1 MHEGIYESL
10 VTRALSRD
18 LAQLVDL
25 EPTRSPVDEA
35 DQPHVLARH
44 VARATERV
52 LSTKDVETRVRLVND
67 LMAQLASAEESLDGK
82 VEHLTHLARA
92 AVPGILGTS
101 PARPGTP
108 LSDAA
113 LLTNAH
119 GEPSLGAELRAEI
132 DTSDEVDLVCAF
144 VKWHGLRLLEEQLR
158 RGKLRGVPF
167 RVVTTTYMGAT
178 ERAALDR
185 LVREF
190 GAEVK
195 IQYDAQRTR
204 LHAKAWMFR
213 RNTGFDTAYVGS
225 SNLSRAALLD
235 GVEWNVR
242 LSHVGTPALLEKFRA
257 TFDTYWNDR
266 SFEAYNP
273 DIDRDRLDD
282 ALAESSGRTQ
292 HNRVTVSLSGLE
304 VRPYAYQQEMLE
316 ALDVERTVHDR
327 HRNLVVAATGT
338 GKTVLAALDYRGLCN
353 AESGAQPSLLFVAHR
368 KEILEQSLR
377 TYREVLADPTFGEL
391 YVGGARPERWRHVF
405 ASVQSLTAYGVQT
418 IPSDAYDIVVIDEFH
433 HAQALTYRRLLDHL
447 APQELLGLTATP
459 ERADGADVR
468 SFFGGRTAA
477 ELRLW
482 DALGADLLCPFHY
495 FAVADGT
502 DLRGIGWS
510 RGRYDEE
517 ELSNVYTG
525 NDARAAI
532 VLKELRHKVLDPG
545 AMRALGFC
553 VSVAHAEFM
562 ARCFNDAGIPAR
574 AVSGMTAPTERAQAL
589 TDLRDRRVNA
599 LFAADLFNEGLDLP
613 DVDTV
618 LFLRPTE
625 SATVFLQQLGRG
637 LRRTKTK
644 PVLTVL
650 DFVGYHRKEFR
661 FDQKLRALTGG
672 TRRGL
677 ERAIEKG
684 FPFLP
689 SGCQIVMD
697 RQAQS
702 LVLDNIKSQIAN
714 RWQQMVAELRSY
726 GEQDLATFLD
736 ESGLE
741 LSDILRRGSHSWTRL
756 RRDAGLT
763 TSPGSVLED
772 RLLKRIRAFA
782 HVDDRDRAAVYA
794 RLLGDESRHFAD
806 LSPMEQ
812 RYAQMLFF
820 LLWPDAGGHAS
831 YDAGLTALRSE
842 RATREELRSVVDLSF
857 DAARHHAFE
866 LSGDLTDVPL
876 RVHARY
882 QREEVLAALGYAS
895 LQRKPNSFREGV
907 LYVPGVNVDAFFVT
921 LTKSEAEYSP
931 TTLYRD
937 YPISPT
943 LFHWETQS
951 TTSVASATGQRYL
964 TGSSNVLLFVRE
976 KKTDE
981 FGTAPYL
988 FLGPATYVS
997 HVGERPIAITWQLE
1011 HAMPTDMFASTSVV
1025 AG

>member
-1 MHEGIYESL
+1 MTAGLQDQLASYDAL
-10 VTRALSRD
+10 RAE
-18 LAQLVDL
+18 VDA
-25 EPTRSPVDEA
+25 VDVA
-35 DQPHVLARH
+35 DQPHVLSRH
-44 VARATERV
+44 LQSVIERALTA
-52 LSTKDVETRVRLVND
+52 TKDPAARLALVNGVLDHLNEATDQVSDPPRQLLRLVD
-67 LMAQLASAEESLDGK
+67 D
-82 VEHLTHLARA
+82 
-92 AVPGILGTS
+92 S
-101 PARPGTP
+101 PFGQPPAGAIRPRTP

-113 LLTNAH
+113 LLTNTH
-119 GEPSLGAELRAEI
+119 GEPSLGAELRAELDSS
-132 DTSDEVDLVCAF
+132 DTVDLLCAF
-144 VKWHGLRLLEEQLR
+144 VKWHGIRLLEQELGRIKR
-158 RGKLRGVPF
+158 RGTPF

-190 GAEVK
+190 DAQVK

-242 LSHVGTPALLEKFRA
+242 LSHVGTPTLLEKFSA
-257 TFDTYWNDR
+257 TFNTYWNDR
-266 SFEAYNP
+266 SFESYDP
-273 DIDRDRLDD
+273 DVDRDRLDD
-282 ALAESSGRTQ
+282 ALAEASGRSQ
-292 HNRVTVSLSGLE
+292 HSRVTISLSGLE
-304 VRPYAYQQEMLE
+304 VRPYPYQQEMLE
-316 ALDVERTVHDR
+316 ALDVERTVHGR
-327 HRNLVVAATGT
+327 HRNLLVAATGT
-338 GKTVLAALDYRGLCN
+338 GKTVVAALDYRGLCN
-353 AESGAQPSLLFVAHR
+353 EETGDRPSLLFVAHR

-377 TYREVLADPTFGEL
+377 TYREVLSDANFGEL
-391 YVGGARPERWRHVF
+391 HVGGMRPERKEHVF
-405 ASVQSLTAYGVQT
+405 ASVQSLTAYGVAN
-418 IPSDAYDIVVIDEFH
+418 IPQDAYDIVVIDEFH
-433 HAQALTYRRLLDHL
+433 HAEARTYRRILDHL
-447 APQELLGLTATP
+447 TPRELLGLTATS
-459 ERADGADVR
+459 ERTDGTDVR

-502 DLRGIGWS
+502 DLRDISWK
-510 RGRYDEE
+510 RGRYDED
-517 ELSNVYTG
+517 ELSKIYTG
-525 NDARAAI
+525 NHARAAI
-532 VLKELRHKVLDPG
+532 VLKQLKDKVLDPG
-545 AMRALGFC
+545 GMRALGFC

-562 ARCFNDAGIPAR
+562 AKAFTEAGVPAQ
-574 AVSGMTAPTERAQAL
+574 AVSGTTPPAERAQAL
-589 TDLRDRRVNA
+589 TDLRERRVNI

-637 LRRTKTK
+637 LRRTRTK

-661 FDQKLRALTGG
+661 FDAKLRALTGH

-677 ERAIEKG
+677 EREIERG

-697 RQAQS
+697 RQAQT
-702 LVLDNIKSQIAN
+702 LVLENIRSQIAN

-726 GEQDLATFLD
+726 GDQDLGSFLD
-736 ESGLE
+736 ESGVE

-756 RRDAGLT
+756 RRDAGLVT
-763 TSPGSVLED
+763 REGSVLEE

-782 HVDDRDRAAVYA
+782 HVDDRRRAESYEH
-794 RLLGDESRHFAD
+794 LLSDDAPAYAD
-806 LSPMEQ
+806 LSPAEQ
-812 RYAQMLFF
+812 RMARMLFF
-820 LLWPDAGGHAS
+820 SLWPDGGGHAS
-831 YDAGLTALRSE
+831 YDDGLIALRRE
-842 RATREELRSVVDLSF
+842 RATRDELRSVVDLSF
-857 DAARHHAFE
+857 DAARHHAF
-866 LSGDLTDVPL
+866 DLTGSLAQVPL
-876 RVHARY
+876 KVHAQY
-882 QREEVLAALGYAS
+882 QREEVLAALDYAS

-907 LYVPGVNVDAFFVT
+907 LYVPELNVDAFFVT
-921 LTKSEAEYSP
+921 LTKSEADYSP

-943 LFHWETQS
+943 LFHWESQS
-951 TTSVASATGQRYL
+951 TTSVASKTGQRYL
-964 TGSSNVLLFVRE
+964 SGSSSVLLFARE

-988 FLGPATYVS
+988 FLGPVR
-997 HVGERPIAITWQLE
+997 HVEHKGDRPIAITWELAQ
-1011 HAMPTDMFASTSVV
+1011 AMPTDFFTSSSV
-1025 AG
+1025 AAG